1 MNNAADAQCTQHD
14 LKSFKSCES
23 SLTLI
28 NINIEP
34 LNQKRI
40 PPPTIYRRNARVRVR
55 VCLIVLYIHWS

>member
-34 LNQKRI
+34 LNKNHAADAQRTQHDLNQFI
-40 PPPTIYRRNARVRVR
+40 S
-55 VCLIVLYIHWS
+55 C